1 LQKGEYLTMADN
13 KEYMSHEE
21 NMGSIN
27 ISEDVVASI
36 ASAAALDVDGVGG
49 MISGNVSDLVG
60 GKKMTAKGVR
70 VEMDEAGIV
79 VNLFIIIRYGCAV
92 TEVANKVQSGVYTAL
107 ESMTGFQVHAV
118 NVHVGGIFFG

>member
-1 LQKGEYLTMADN
+1 MADSR
-13 KEYMSHEE
+13 EYMSHEE

-70 VEMDEAGIV
+70 VEMEDDGIV
-79 VNLFIIIRYGCAV
+79 VNLFIIIRYGCAIG
-92 TEVANKVQSGVYTAL
+92 EVAEKVQNSVYAAL
-107 ESMTGFQVHAV
+107 E
-118 NVHVGGIFFG
+118 

>member
-1 LQKGEYLTMADN
+1 MADS

-70 VEMDEAGIV
+70 VEMDEDGIV
-79 VNLFIIIRYGCAV
+79 VNLYIIIRYGCAV
-92 TEVANKVQSGVYTAL
+92 TEVANKAQSAVYTAL
-107 ESMTGFQVHAV
+107 ESMTGFKVHAV